1 MKKLTKTFAL
11 IILVVATSPL
21 SIFAQKSN
29 KDIGIGNVIMAYGK
43 ALNDKNIDDILQL
56 FSEDGVLVLQ
66 GAQTSI
72 GTENIKKIY
81 TLLFE
86 SIDFGLIF
94 RIEEVV
100 QMSPEW
106 AFVRTTTS
114 GQNLIRSNNKVN
126 QANGHEIFI
135 LKKGSEEDW
144 KIARYAGSSAK

>member
-29 KDIGIGNVIMAYGK
+29 EAIGIGNVIMAYGK

-94 RIEEVV
+94 HIEEVV

-135 LKKGSEEDW
+135 LKKGPEKDW